1 MESILCAIIAAI
13 HEVSGPGVTQMS
25 SRTERFIA
33 RRIASL
39 ARDDRAA
46 HDSLR
51 DFLASLEQHNDLVRI
66 AQPVNPE
73 LEVTELCLR
82 SIRRDGPA
90 LYFESPVASDMPLV
104 GNVYGSERRVAAAI
118 GLTSPQQ
125 FRAFGKDLAW
135 LKSPQLP
142 GNISDAIGSL
152 SKFSRL
158 ANINP
163 LVEDKPPCQEVVIDQ
178 CDIDLADLPIQQC
191 WPDDAGK
198 LITFGLVITK
208 GPHKDRLNVGIYR
221 QQVIAKN
228 QLIMRWLPH
237 RGGAID
243 FAEFCDAYPGRRFPV
258 AVAIG
263 ADPAMT
269 LAAVSPVPDSISE
282 YHFAGLLRNAK
293 SRVARCLSHDLLV
306 PATAEIILEGYI
318 EPDKTC
324 AEGPFG
330 DHTGYYN
337 SVEQFPLFTVE
348 KITHR
353 REPVYQAT
361 YMGKP
366 PFDEPSVLAKS
377 LNELFIPLL
386 QEQFPEIVDF
396 FLPPAACSYRIAIVS
411 IRKAYRGHAQ
421 RIMLGIWS
429 YLRQFT
435 YTKMVIVTDDDID
448 IRNWDDV
455 LWAISTRMDPARDTT
470 ILDNTPVDYL
480 DFASRS
486 SGLGS
491 KIGLDATNKWSG
503 ETDREW
509 GRPIAMSKDVERR
522 MDSIWNSLELG

>member
-1 MESILCAIIAAI
+1 
-13 HEVSGPGVTQMS
+13 MS
-25 SRTERFIA
+25 SLTERFIG

-39 ARDDRAA
+39 TKDERVT
-46 HDSLR
+46 HESLR
-51 DFLASLEQHNDLVRI
+51 DFVASLEQHGDVARI
-66 AQPVNPE
+66 ADPVSPE

-82 SIRRDGPA
+82 SIKRDGPA
-90 LYFESPVASDMPLV
+90 LYFESPVASDIPVV

-118 GLTSPQQ
+118 GLGSPEE
-125 FRAFGKDLAW
+125 FRNFGEDLAW

-142 GNISDAIGSL
+142 NNMGDAIGSL
-152 SKFSRL
+152 SKFGRL

-163 LVEDKPPCQEVVIDQ
+163 LIDDNPPCQEVVIEKD
-178 CDIDLADLPIQQC
+178 DVDLSKLPIQHC
-191 WPDDAGK
+191 WPDDVGK
-198 LITFGLVITK
+198 LITFGLVVTK
-208 GPHKDRLNVGIYR
+208 GPLKERLNVGIYR
-221 QQVIAKN
+221 QQVIEKN

-243 FAEFCDAYPGRRFPV
+243 FAEFCAAHPGRRFPV

-263 ADPAMT
+263 ADPATT
-269 LAAVSPVPDSISE
+269 LAAVSPVPDTISE
-282 YHFAGLLRNAK
+282 YQFAGLLRNAK
-293 SRVARCLSHDLLV
+293 TSVARCLSHELLV
-306 PATAEIILEGYI
+306 PATAEIILEGFV
-318 EPDKTC
+318 EPDKTH

-337 SVEQFPLFTVE
+337 SVEHFPVFTVE

-353 REPVYQAT
+353 RNPIYQAT

-396 FLPPAACSYRIAIVS
+396 YLPPAACSYRVAVVS
-411 IRKAYRGHAQ
+411 IRKAYQGHAQ
-421 RIMLGIWS
+421 RIMMGIWS

-435 YTKMVIVTDDDID
+435 YTKMIIVTDDDVD
-448 IRNWDDV
+448 IRSWDEV

-491 KIGLDATNKWSG
+491 KIGLDATNKWRG
-503 ETDREW
+503 ETTREW
-509 GRPIAMSKDVERR
+509 GRPIRMSEAVEKRL
-522 MDSIWNSLELG
+522 DDIWNSLDISND